1 MSTKST
7 SIQDY
12 KVFLQM
18 LDKYEELNLAI
29 YVDGAEDKMVFG
41 NTKNT
46 ETSSETV
53 KEQVGTLV
61 ESMKN
66 PYFNIYHWVK
76 GEIFDIEAVD
86 KAIAKKDSVQ
96 AQIQGFEKRKKATQ
110 ENLDNVTTGKK
121 TVKTLFK
128 NMDDT
133 GKMVNKIE
141 SVSNSRGFDPLL
153 D

>member
-1 MSTKST
+1 MKLG
-7 SIQDY
+7 SIAE
-12 KVFLQM
+12 
-18 LDKYEELNLAI
+18 YEELNLAI
-29 YVDGAEDKMVFG
+29 YVDGEESKMVFG

-46 ETSSETV
+46 ETSSDTV
-53 KEQVGTLV
+53 KEQVSTLV

-76 GEIFDIEAVD
+76 GEIFDIESVERAVQ
-86 KAIAKKDSVQ
+86 KKDGVQ
-96 AQIQGFEKRKKATQ
+96 NQIQSFEKRKKNTQ
-110 ENLDNVTTGKK
+110 ESLDNVTTGKK

-141 SVSNSRGFDPLL
+141 NVSNLAIVSDPICI